1 MDKIVRRKKRQ
12 EIALKCSLIFC
23 HGLCEKKNTPKYSLC
38 KNNQKAQSANNFK
51 PLQLLYIEQI

>member
-23 HGLCEKKNTPKYSLC
+23 HGLCEKKILQNIHAVKII
-38 KNNQKAQSANNFK
+38 KKHKAQITLNLCS
-51 PLQLLYIEQI
+51 YYT